1 MKQNDIADAL
11 NLSKTTVSRALSG
24 KGRIS
29 EDTKKK
35 INDYIESEKRKE
47 KAAREDSLNLC
58 VAIPGE
64 ENISSNS
71 YFSEC
76 LFGVCEAAS
85 GMNVNVLV
93 VKYTENDISEIVKA
107 VEKKSVDGIILTRN
121 TEHDKALT
129 YLLNE
134 DFPVAVAGHCLSE
147 RAIQVDI
154 DNERAAEELTGI
166 LITRGY
172 KKFTAIIENLEIKV
186 NQSRYDGFL
195 AALGKRNISFEKQYV
210 YNEKLSTNNLTSIAD
225 NVLNRRTDCIICGD
239 DEVAVKVM
247 SWLKNEGYHIPKD
260 VAIASFSNSTTLGV
274 VIPPITAIDVPA
286 RTVGAMLARQM
297 INRLEGRAFTQKTE
311 VDYEILVRKSTM
323 NK

>member
-24 KGRIS
+24 KGRIGES
-29 EDTKKK
+29 TKKR
-35 INDYIESEKRKE
+35 INDYIEAEKRKE
-47 KAAREDSLNLC
+47 RAAREDSMNLC

-76 LFGVCEAAS
+76 LYGVCEAA
-85 GMNVNVLV
+85 GGKNVNVLV

-107 VEKKSVDGIILTRN
+107 VEKKSIDGIILTRN

-134 DFPVAVAGHCLSE
+134 KFPVAIAGHCLSE
-147 RAIQVDI
+147 KAIQVDI

-166 LITRGY
+166 LIKRGY
-172 KKFTAIIENLEIKV
+172 RKFTTIIEDLEIKV

-195 AALGKRNISFEKQYV
+195 EALNKRNIPFEKQTV
-210 YNEKLSTNNLTSIAD
+210 YTEKLNSNILSSIAD
-225 NVLNRRTDCIICGD
+225 NVLNRKTDCIICGD
-239 DEVAVKVM
+239 DEIAVKVM

-274 VIPPITAIDVPA
+274 VIPAITAIDVPA
-286 RTVGAMLARQM
+286 RTVGAVLGRQM

-311 VDYEILVRKSTM
+311 VDYEILVRKSTL
-323 NK
+323 K